1 MSAYAVAV
9 IRETRFGPAIKQY
22 LEQIDET
29 LSPYLGKF
37 RIHGGPYHRMEGNW
51 SGDLIVIEF
60 PSLEQAT
67 AWYNSSAYQAI
78 KSLRANNTDGDLFL
92 VPGVSDKHKAT
103 DILG

>member
-9 IRETRFGPAIKQY
+9 IRETRFCPEIKEY
-22 LEQIDET
+22 LERIDET
-29 LSPYLGKF
+29 LRPYLGKF
-37 RIHGGPYHRMEGNW
+37 RVHGGPYHPLEGSW

-67 AWYNSSAYQAI
+67 AWYNSPAYRAI
-78 KSLRANNTDGDLFL
+78 KSLRANNTDGDVFL
-92 VPGVSDKHKAT
+92 VPGVSDTHKAT